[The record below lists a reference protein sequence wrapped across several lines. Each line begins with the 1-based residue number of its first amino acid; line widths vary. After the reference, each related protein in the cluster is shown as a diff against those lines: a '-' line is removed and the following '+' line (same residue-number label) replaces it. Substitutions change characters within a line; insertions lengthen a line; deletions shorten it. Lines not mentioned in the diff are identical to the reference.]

1 MCWNPSPACACGLVR
16 ECPTY
21 RVTLTDPKFLET
33 CKEFRL
39 PLKRKLPRSARTVLR
54 KEQNVEGTL
63 VSLTDHPCKLLL
75 KTRMQEGGS
84 GPLHPPQY
92 LFPARIQ
99 TLEP

>member
-1 MCWNPSPACACGLVR
+1 
-16 ECPTY
+16 
-21 RVTLTDPKFLET
+21 
-33 CKEFRL
+33 
-39 PLKRKLPRSARTVLR
+39 VLR

-63 VSLTDHPCKLLL
+63 VSLADHPCKLLL